1 MLLPEI
7 FKNYLII
14 RKTSPVTT
22 KNYLGDVNHFLNWL
36 AKETG
41 VKYQIVGKAIF
52 GLFTE
57 ETLNEYKN
65 NLLSCKTPLS
75 TLNRRLSALRKFG
88 LFGKEQGWLTE
99 LPKVENASKERSR
112 ISSTSDGGR
121 MDSSEVIL
129 GNFQKHLEKEK
140 VSPITLKNYLSDLKH
155 FLGWLEGS

>member
-14 RKTSPVTT
+14 RKTSPVTA

-57 ETLNEYKN
+57 ETLNQYKN
-65 NLLSCKTPLS
+65 NLLICKTPLS

-88 LFGKEQGWLTE
+88 DFGKEQEWL
-99 LPKVENASKERSR
+99 KENPAEK
-112 ISSTSDGGR
+112 IANATKSD
-121 MDSSEVIL
+121 ETIL
-129 GNFQKHLEKEK
+129 EKFSLHLEKEK

>member
-14 RKTSPVTT
+14 RKTSPVTA

-57 ETLNEYKN
+57 ETLNQYKN
-65 NLLSCKTPLS
+65 NLLICKTPLS

-88 LFGKEQGWLTE
+88 DFGKEQEWL
-99 LPKVENASKERSR
+99 KENPAEK
-112 ISSTSDGGR
+112 IANATKSDLVFTTTNKQSN
-121 MDSSEVIL
+121 DAIL
-129 GNFQKHLEKEK
+129 KKFSLHLEKEK
-140 VSPITLKNYLSDLKH
+140 VSPLTLKNYLSDLKH
-155 FLGWLEGS
+155 FLEWLE

>member
-1 MLLPEI
+1 MTLPEI

-14 RKTSPVTT
+14 RKTSPVTA

-65 NLLSCKTPLS
+65 YLLACKTPLS

-88 LFGKEQGWLTE
+88 EFGKEQEWL
-99 LPKVENASKERSR
+99 KENPAGKITNATKQPNE
-112 ISSTSDGGR
+112 
-121 MDSSEVIL
+121 EIL
-129 GNFQKHLEKEK
+129 EKFSLHLGKEK
-140 VSPITLKNYLSDLKH
+140 VSPITIKNYLSDLRH
-155 FLGWLEGS
+155 FLGWLEGA

>member
-14 RKTSPVTT
+14 KKTSLVTA

-57 ETLNEYKN
+57 ETLNQYKN
-65 NLLSCKTPLS
+65 YLLICKTPLS

-88 LFGKEQGWLTE
+88 HFGKEQGWLTE

-112 ISSTSDGGR
+112 IEKIDDPGSKLVL
-121 MDSSEVIL
+121 E
-129 GNFQKHLEKEK
+129 NFQQHLEKEK
-140 VSPITLKNYLSDLKH
+140 ISPLTIKNYLSDLRH
-155 FLGWLEGS
+155 FLGWLEES